1 MKVLQVNSF
10 HYHRGGDCTHMFAT
24 ADLLAS
30 HGHQVAFFS
39 MQHPLNL
46 PSPYAATWPSYIDF
60 KEALAKRTLGSALGV
75 ISRTIYSGEARRCMA
90 RLLDAERPDLVHLHN
105 IFHHL
110 TPSILTE
117 VRRRRIPVVW
127 TLHDYTIVCP
137 NNSFHSDGDGTICEA
152 CKSGRFYMAPVKRC
166 KKGSRAASF
175 VAMLENYSYRLL
187 GVDRRDVRFISPS
200 EFLKRKFEEHRF
212 RAAIEVLPNF
222 VDLAKVPAASGHQGY
237 AVYIGRVTRG
247 KGIGTLVK
255 AFPAR
260 PDLQLKIVGDGDLL
274 RPLAATAGRNI
285 EFLGLRPKAEVQALV
300 ADARF
305 AIVPSEW
312 YENLPYS
319 VLEPMAQGKPVI
331 ASRIG
336 GIPELVSDG
345 VTGLLFTPGNAQE
358 LGEKIAWLA
367 DREDEVRRLGA
378 NARRRVEERFS
389 AETHYQG
396 LLRIYRSAAG
406 RPDLN

>member
-24 ADLLAS
+24 ADLLER
-30 HGHQVAFFS
+30 HGHRVSYFS

-46 PSPYAATWPSYIDF
+46 PSPYADYWPSHIDF
-60 KEALAKRTLGSALGV
+60 KDALGKRTLGSALRVLG
-75 ISRTIYSGEARRCMA
+75 RTVYSFEARRCLA

-117 VRRRRIPVVW
+117 VRRHRIPVVW
-127 TLHDYTIVCP
+127 TLHDYTIICP
-137 NNSFHSDGDGTICEA
+137 NNSFLSDGDGRICEA
-152 CKSGRFYMAPVKRC
+152 CKSGRFYMAPLKKC

-175 VAMLENYSYRLL
+175 VAMVENYSYRWL
-187 GVDRRDVRFISPS
+187 GVHHQALRFISPS

-212 RAAIEVLPNF
+212 HGSIEVLPNF
-222 VDLAKVPAASGHQGY
+222 IDLDRVPAVPRHGGY
-237 AVYIGRVTRG
+237 AVYLGRVTRI
-247 KGIGTLVK
+247 KGVETLVK
-255 AFPAR
+255 AFSSLPG
-260 PDLQLKIVGDGDLL
+260 LKLKIVGDGDL
-274 RPLAATAGRNI
+274 RGPLTARAGKNI
-285 EFLGLRPKAEVQALV
+285 EFLGLRPKAEVQTLV
-300 ADARF
+300 AGARF
-305 AIVPSEW
+305 AVVPSEW

-319 VLEPMAQGKPVI
+319 VLEPMALGKPVI

-336 GIPELVSDG
+336 GIPELVEDG
-345 VTGLLFTPGNAQE
+345 VTGLLFTPGNAEE
-358 LGEKIAWLA
+358 LTECIARLA

-378 NARRRVEERFS
+378 NARRRVEDRFS